1 MRLSRRT
8 FLISSITGLA
18 SIPAYSRFLEPGWLE
33 VTNKRVP
40 LEGLARAVR
49 VLHLSDLHFSESV
62 PLEQIER
69 AIDLGLEQ
77 GPEIAFL
84 TGDYTTRAVP
94 DPAAYS
100 RALRRLRDA
109 VPVFASF
116 GNHDGG
122 RWAARHGGYRDLTV
136 MRGIF
141 DEAGIECLHNTCR
154 LVNLSGQE
162 LVVAGVG
169 DLWSREVDPES
180 AFREAPAGRPIL
192 VLAHNPDTRFALAP
206 FAWDLMLSG
215 HTHGGQIVIPV
226 VGYVPFQAVRDR
238 RFLEGLQSW
247 EGRLVHITRGVG
259 NLLGVRLNC
268 RPEVSL
274 LDLAPMP
281 EASGR
286 PAS

>member
-33 VTNKRVP
+33 VTEKRVP
-40 LEGLARAVR
+40 LRALARRLR

-62 PLEQIER
+62 PLAQIER
-69 AIDLGLEQ
+69 AIELGLER
-77 GPEIAFL
+77 GPEMAFL
-84 TGDYTTRAVP
+84 TGDYTTRTVS
-94 DPAAYS
+94 DPSAYS
-100 RALRRLRDA
+100 GALRRLRDA
-109 VPVFASF
+109 VPTFASF

-122 RWAARHGGYRDLTV
+122 RWAARHGGYRDHSLL
-136 MRGIF
+136 RGVLE
-141 DEAGIECLHNTCR
+141 DAGVECLHNASR
-154 LVNLSGQE
+154 LVKLPRQE
-162 LVVAGVG
+162 VLVVGVG
-169 DLWSREVDPES
+169 DLWSREVDPEA
-180 AFREAPAGRPIL
+180 AFRDVPAGRPTL
-192 VLAHNPDTRFALAP
+192 VLAHNPDTRFPLAP

-226 VGYVPFQAVRDR
+226 VGYAPFQAVRDR

-247 EGRLVHITRGVG
+247 EGRLVHVTRGVG

-274 LDLAPMP
+274 LDLEPVR
-281 EASGR
+281 EAGS
-286 PAS
+286 